1 MNLLNLFF
9 ALLRETSHVYFIGA
23 YINYEKKKKDSK
35 RKYIQYICYS

>member
-9 ALLRETSHVYFIGA
+9 ALLRETSRVYFIGVV

-35 RKYIQYICYS
+35 QKYVTHKT